1 VWGRMVARLGLEQY
15 VPAFRNNDIYGKG
28 LRRLTGEDLRE
39 SLMSFN
45 SAAAVDNNMEAVAD

>member
-1 VWGRMVARLGLEQY
+1 VVEWLRGLGLEQY
-15 VPAFRNNDIYGKG
+15 VPALRDNDIYGKV
-28 LRRLTGEDLRE
+28 LRRLTGEDLCE

>member
-1 VWGRMVARLGLEQY
+1 MVEWLHRLGLEQY
-15 VPAFRNNDIYGKG
+15 VPAFRDNDIYGKI

>member
-1 VWGRMVARLGLEQY
+1 MWGRMVARLGLEQY

-28 LRRLTGEDLRE
+28 LRRLMGEDLRE

-45 SAAAVDNNMEAVAD
+45 SAAAVDMDNRRW

>member
-1 VWGRMVARLGLEQY
+1 MSPRSGD
-15 VPAFRNNDIYGKG
+15 NDIYGKV